1 MNITFIGN
9 CQQLSLCF
17 YFQQLLN
24 STDYNICWVSYE
36 ERFNTHLGKWSDKC
50 INKIRNEDKA
60 IPRIKDSDIIIYSN
74 IRIET
79 STFSNTSTLQEIKK
93 SSCKLINIPFIVFDC
108 TNFDNSI
115 TRLRNYENIHN
126 VDIKVSDLFDKFK
139 DSNLKLMLKGN
150 HPTTFLFMEIVKI
163 LCNLLNLDFFTQEQ
177 YNNFLKDENYMK
189 LP

>member
-1 MNITFIGN
+1 MNITFIGT

-24 STDYNICWVSYE
+24 SKNYNICWVSYNKK
-36 ERFNTHLGKWSDKC
+36 FNIHLGKWSDKC
-50 INKIRNEDKA
+50 INKITNEDKA
-60 IPRIKDSDIIIYSN
+60 IQVIKDSDIIIYRN
-74 IRIET
+74 ISKEQ
-79 STFSNTSTLQEIKK
+79 STCCNTTILQQIKK
-93 SSCKLINIPFIVFDC
+93 ISCKLINIPYIAFDC

-115 TRLRNYENIHN
+115 TRLRNCENIHN